1 MLPLP
6 SDPPFRSVRFEVLAD
21 AEPGM
26 MPRALATFA
35 RRSLVP
41 DLVRMQRRGAAMMVD
56 IRVDAMPS
64 DMLHLV
70 EGNLRQIVGLQ
81 RLVVVLCAEQQKTG

>member
-6 SDPPFRSVRFEVLAD
+6 NDPPFRSVRFEVLAD
-21 AEPGM
+21 AEPGLTV
-26 MPRALATFA
+26 RALAPFA

-41 DLVRMQRRGAAMMVD
+41 DLVRMQRQGAAMLVD

-64 DMLHLV
+64 EMLHLI

-81 RLVVVLCAEQQKTG
+81 RLVVVLCAEQRKAG

>member
-1 MLPLP
+1 MLPMP
-6 SDPPFRSVRFEVLAD
+6 SDPPFRAVRFEVLAD

-26 MPRALATFA
+26 MLRALGPFA

-41 DLVRMQRRGAAMMVD
+41 DLVRMQRRDTAMLID
-56 IRVDAMPS
+56 IRMHAMPS

-70 EGNLRQIVGLQ
+70 EGNLRQIVGVQ
-81 RLVVVLCAEQQKTG
+81 RLVVVLCAEQQRAG

>member
-6 SDPPFRSVRFEVLAD
+6 SDPPFRSIRFEVLAD

-35 RRSLVP
+35 RRGLVP

-70 EGNLRQIVGLQ
+70 EGNLRQIVGMQ
-81 RLVVVLCAEQQKTG
+81 RLVVVLCAEQQKAG